1 MLSENHFFLLQMGF
15 DCFIPNHLLVKI
27 AMDILK
33 NISILRFLQWN
44 ISMVKKKKKGEITSS
59 LFWGRRESLCYYNR
73 FLKGPK

>member
-33 NISILRFLQWN
+33 NISIIRFLQWK
-44 ISMVKKKKKGEITSS
+44 IIIVKKKKKKVKLLLVCFGGGEKAYVITTDS
-59 LFWGRRESLCYYNR
+59 
-73 FLKGPK
+73 

>member
-44 ISMVKKKKKGEITSS
+44 ISMVKKKKVKLLLVCFGGGEKAYVITTDS
-59 LFWGRRESLCYYNR
+59 
-73 FLKGPK
+73 

>member
-44 ISMVKKKKKGEITSS
+44 ISMVKKKKKVKLLLVCFGGGEKAYVITTDS
-59 LFWGRRESLCYYNR
+59 
-73 FLKGPK
+73 

>member
-44 ISMVKKKKKGEITSS
+44 ISMVKKKKKKVKLLLVCFGGGEKAYVITTDS
-59 LFWGRRESLCYYNR
+59 
-73 FLKGPK
+73 